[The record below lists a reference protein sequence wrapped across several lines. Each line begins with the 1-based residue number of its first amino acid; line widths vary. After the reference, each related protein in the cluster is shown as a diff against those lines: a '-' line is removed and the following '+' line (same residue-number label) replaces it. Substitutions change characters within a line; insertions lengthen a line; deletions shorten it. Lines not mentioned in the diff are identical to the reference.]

1 MPLRERGGIQ
11 ARCHWGLI
19 IRPESI
25 LCHSW
30 EKKEK
35 CEVASVDDRGIRA
48 IWKAGPA
55 LGLVVPVTHSISGWD
70 SDHFWSPRVL
80 HGSKVCVY

>member
-1 MPLRERGGIQ
+1 M
-11 ARCHWGLI
+11 
-19 IRPESI
+19 
-25 LCHSW
+25 
-30 EKKEK
+30 
-35 CEVASVDDRGIRA
+35 ASVDDGGIRA